1 MAVIAARHALERANV
16 DRAEVDLPSLEGQL
30 TALHHQ
36 DPDIAVHLNAD
47 QAVNYG
53 LVAKAMS
60 AVDRAGVTKLSV
72 LTANES
78 AHEPASSSHL
88 VTATRVSRATDSALR
103 SRSGDVTVCAV

>member
-1 MAVIAARHALERANV
+1 MTATTSPIEQKKAVSVSVDAQGKLYI

-53 LVAKAMS
+53 LVVA
-60 AVDRAGVTKLSV
+60 
-72 LTANES
+72 
-78 AHEPASSSHL
+78 
-88 VTATRVSRATDSALR
+88 VTAPVS
-103 SRSGDVTVCAV
+103 